1 MRNYII
7 ISKEQAEKI
16 RGRHGKY
23 SALEPVEF
31 PDGMFGIPER
41 VINDPEY
48 DDIKDTLKQY
58 QKECKVQDIEDL
70 DEEKGKNIEK
80 DKYYLSKDYWVV
92 KSLKAESFK
101 ADSKVRLTALKDT
114 FAIKQDIATLV
125 DAEKD
130 AKEPL
135 TPKMLTLF
143 NYSKPVTNF
152 RGEKVGRWSLVKD
165 LLKEL
170 WRRIKNLF

>member
-1 MRNYII
+1 MR
-7 ISKEQAEKI
+7 
-16 RGRHGKY
+16 
-23 SALEPVEF
+23 SAS
-31 PDGMFGIPER
+31 
-41 VINDPEY
+41 
-48 DDIKDTLKQY
+48 TLN
-58 QKECKVQDIEDL
+58 
-70 DEEKGKNIEK
+70 EEKGKNIEK

-114 FAIKQDIATLV
+114 CAIKQDIATLV